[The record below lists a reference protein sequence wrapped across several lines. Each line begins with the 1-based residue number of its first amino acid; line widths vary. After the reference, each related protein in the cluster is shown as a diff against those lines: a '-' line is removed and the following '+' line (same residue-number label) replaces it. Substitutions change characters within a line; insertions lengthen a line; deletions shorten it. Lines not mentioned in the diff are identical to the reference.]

1 VYQGEIEM
9 AVTTNKE
16 IIEKVNA
23 GFEQN
28 NPEVFLDNCA
38 EDVRWIMAGDDEI
51 RTGKES
57 VRQFMASMGDAKL
70 TSVDIT
76 SIIAEGDSAACYGE
90 MTMDENGTPTSY
102 SYCDVYRFS
111 GDKITE
117 LRSFVVK
124 QKTEGESEQA
134 ASA

>member
-1 VYQGEIEM
+1 M

-23 GFEQN
+23 AFEQN
-28 NPEVFLDNCA
+28 NPEVFLDHCA

-57 VRQFMASMGDAKL
+57 VREFMASMGDIKL
-70 TSVDIT
+70 TSLDIT
-76 SIIAEGDSAACYGE
+76 AIIAEADSAACYGE
-90 MTMDENGTPTSY
+90 MTMDEKGASTAY

-111 GDKITE
+111 GDKIAE

-124 QKTEGESEQA
+124 HKMEGETEQA